1 MIVDTGV
8 GAASALGCAFAVAL
22 ALSRRLARR
31 PLAVLIDRPN
41 ERSLHSTPTPRSGG
55 LAILAALVTACV
67 VLGAAGMRWPGAGW
81 LAGGAAIVVGV
92 SFFDD
97 LSHVN
102 QLVRLALH
110 LLAASLAVAGGLVPE
125 EIALPGATIALGAG
139 VGAAFAVL
147 LVAWLVNAYNF
158 MDGMDGFAAG
168 MAVLGFGALAALGLR
183 AGDPQFATAM
193 ACIAAAAGGF
203 LVVNFPPARIFMG
216 DVGSSLLGFL
226 AGLALLSAEARGIAP
241 LWVGVLAFSP
251 FLVDA
256 TVTLARRVLR
266 GEPFWRSH
274 KSHYYQRV
282 VELGWGHRRTVL
294 AEYLLMLAAGVSA
307 VVAPALAARSQAV
320 LLASWALAYTMCAVA
335 VGRAEISR
343 RDDGPDTA
351 G

>member
-1 MIVDTGV
+1 MS
-8 GAASALGCAFAVAL
+8 AAAALGCALAFAVAL
-22 ALSRRLARR
+22 GLSHRLARR

-55 LAILAALVTACV
+55 LAILAALLAACA
-67 VLGAAGMRWPGAGW
+67 VLVAVGVGWPGAGR
-81 LAGGAAIVVGV
+81 LALGVAIVVGV
-92 SFFDD
+92 SFVDD

-110 LLAASLAVAGGLVPE
+110 LLAAFLAVTAGLVPG
-125 EIALPGATIALGAG
+125 EIALPGITVVLDPTIGT
-139 VGAAFAVL
+139 AFAVL

-158 MDGMDGFAAG
+158 MDGMDGFAGG
-168 MAVLGFGALAALGLR
+168 MAVFGFGALAVLALR
-183 AGDPQFATAM
+183 AGDAHFAAVM

-226 AGLALLSAEARGIAP
+226 AGLAVLDADARGIAP

-251 FLVDA
+251 FVVDA

-266 GEPFWRSH
+266 GERFWRSH

-282 VELGWGHRRTVL
+282 VQLGWGHRRTVL
-294 AEYLLMLAAGVSA
+294 AEYLLMLGASVSA
-307 VVAPALAARSQAV
+307 VAAPALGEGAQRV
-320 LLASWALAYTMCAVA
+320 LLAAWALAYTMCAVA
-335 VGRAEISR
+335 VARAEAAG
-343 RDDGPDTA
+343 RDNGSD
-351 G
+351 